1 MTDKIVLE
9 ATENARCDK
18 FIAENVQ
25 GVSRSHIKR
34 LFDEGKVFVNGV
46 ERSASYKLKIG
57 DEITFEIPETQ
68 EIDAEPENI
77 PIDIVYEDDY
87 LLVINK
93 KRGMVVH
100 PAPGN
105 NSGTLVNA
113 ILYHCQGNLSGI
125 NGKIRPGIVHRID
138 KDTTG
143 LLVVAKTNEAHLCLS
158 DQLGDR
164 SLSREYYAL
173 VHGNIKE
180 DSGTVDAP
188 IARSLTDRKKMAVSY
203 KNSREAV
210 TDFFVEERFG
220 MYTLVRCKLRTGRT
234 HQIRVHMKHI
244 GHPIV
249 GDKAYGVKKEEFN
262 LEGQLL
268 HAGKIG
274 FIHPESGE
282 RVSFSAPIPEDFQK
296 VLDILFNRRERE
308 D

>member
-1 MTDKIVLE
+1 MEDMIKLSANEST
-9 ATENARCDK
+9 RCDK
-18 FIAENVQ
+18 YIADNVE
-25 GVSRSHIKR
+25 GISRSYIKK
-34 LFDEGKVFVNGV
+34 LFDEGKILVNGAPK
-46 ERSASYKLKIG
+46 SASYKLKNG
-57 DEITFEIPETQ
+57 DEIEFLMPEAE
-68 EIDAEPENI
+68 EIDALPE
-77 PIDIVYEDDY
+77 DIALDIKYEDDA

-93 KRGMVVH
+93 ERGMVVH
-100 PAPGN
+100 PAAGN
-105 NSGTLVNA
+105 LTGTLVNA
-113 ILYHCQGNLSGI
+113 VLYHCQGNLSGI
-125 NGKIRPGIVHRID
+125 NGKLRPGIVHRID

-143 LLVVAKTNEAHLCLS
+143 LLVVAKTNDAHMFLS

-188 IARSLTDRKKMAVSY
+188 IARSENDRKKMTVTY

-220 MYTLVRCKLRTGRT
+220 LYTLVRCKLRTGRT

-249 GDKAYGVKKEEFN
+249 GDKTYGVKKEEFN
-262 LEGQLL
+262 LTGQLL

-274 FIHPESGE
+274 FIHPVTQEK
-282 RVSFSAPIPEDFQK
+282 VYYTAPLPEDFEK
-296 VLDILFNRRERE
+296 VLSLLRTRSGK
-308 D
+308 

>member
-1 MTDKIVLE
+1 MEDIIRLTAE
-9 ATENARCDK
+9 ETMRCDK
-18 FIAENVQ
+18 YIALAVE
-25 GVSRSHIKR
+25 GVSRSYMKK
-34 LFDEGKVFVNGV
+34 LFDEGKVLVNGAPKG
-46 ERSASYKLKIG
+46 ASYKLKAG
-57 DEITFEIPETQ
+57 DEIEFLLPEAE
-68 EIDAEPENI
+68 EIDTLPEAI
-77 PIDIVYEDDY
+77 ELDIKYEDDE

-93 KRGMVVH
+93 PRGMVVH

-105 NSGTLVNA
+105 STGTLVNA
-113 ILYHCQGNLSGI
+113 VLYHCKGKLSGI
-125 NGKIRPGIVHRID
+125 NGKMRPGIVHRID

-143 LLVVAKTNEAHLCLS
+143 LLVVAKTNEAHTFLS

-188 IARSLTDRKKMAVSY
+188 IARSENDRKKMAVTY

-220 MYTLVRCKLRTGRT
+220 LYTLVRCKLRTGRT

-249 GDKAYGVKKEEFN
+249 GDKVYGVKKEEFN
-262 LEGQLL
+262 LVGQLL

-274 FIHPESGE
+274 FIHPITNEK
-282 RVSFSAPIPEDFQK
+282 VYYTAPLPEDFEK
-296 VLDILFNRRERE
+296 VLSLLRSRSGE
-308 D
+308 